1 MIGFKQGGRLSTLNF
16 IIVDWDHLNTSNDVP
31 PMEKSLELLFSLA
44 TPPPSLP
51 MEPVEKV

>member
-31 PMEKSLELLFSLA
+31 PIGKSLEMLFSLA
-44 TPPPSLP
+44 TPPPLVP
-51 MEPVEKV
+51 VEPVEKV